1 MNIFFYDYEYFYIK
15 NLMKKLVYSFFS
27 RKKTRLA
34 AKSGHIV
41 NILLKKY
48 KDIYIYMLFEI
59 EILNS

>member
-1 MNIFFYDYEYFYIK
+1 
-15 NLMKKLVYSFFS
+15 MKKLVYSFFS

-48 KDIYIYMLFEI
+48 KDIYIYIYIYIYMLFEI

>member
-1 MNIFFYDYEYFYIK
+1 
-15 NLMKKLVYSFFS
+15 MKKLVYSFFS

-48 KDIYIYMLFEI
+48 KDIYIYIYIYISIYIYMLFEI
-59 EILNS
+59 GILNS

>member
-1 MNIFFYDYEYFYIK
+1 MNIFFYYEYFYIK

-48 KDIYIYMLFEI
+48 KDIYIYIYIYICCLK
-59 EILNS
+59 

>member
-1 MNIFFYDYEYFYIK
+1 
-15 NLMKKLVYSFFS
+15 MKKLVYSFFS

-48 KDIYIYMLFEI
+48 KDIYIYI
-59 EILNS
+59 YIYIYVVWNRDIK